1 MTTRLLIGLLVWMIG
16 VEWRLWVNIHRLN
29 EHLEELQCR
38 RRSKLLDRMKK
49 GRARKGPPL
58 SRIEFRSARQAYAL
72 APHAPVKGNL

>member
-38 RRSKLLDRMKK
+38 RREQTTRPNEKR
-49 GRARKGPPL
+49 RARKGPPL
-58 SRIEFRSARQAYAL
+58 SRIEFRSAGQAYAL
-72 APHAPVKGNL
+72 APHAPVKRNL